1 MRKEDLKVSFDR
13 IKPSESD
20 KKRMLDN
27 ILKQSEKKRGFTFIS
42 PYNYKKAIP
51 ALALAVAIVVG
62 SLAYYRITRKY
73 NYVSPPA
80 NSVADDA
87 GSSGREDMA
96 APLLNQFRIDDRH
109 YILLYDDQRA
119 EYGLPATINESDI
132 GEKIADIAT
141 SPDKSLA
148 GSEVY
153 SYIPAGGEAVVAV
166 KREDGYQLFKF
177 FVFESYNNNQDED
190 AARYLALYGI
200 NGADDIA
207 KIQFIVY
214 SEQSKLDGRTDVRR
228 EITDRDEIERFYG
241 FYSALKNSSDRY
253 FDKLFNFNDADGR
266 NTGGV
271 EIDAAAPGI
280 KTPPEESA
288 PDTRVPPD
296 KDGFGENGF
305 SKAQPGDMPTE
316 GAAIAEDMPLVITD
330 DVETGAASANGRT
343 GVISGDTPVTS
354 GAGTEPSHGM
364 IDMGNTGSGAVEPSR
379 GAALNALENMVTIRI
394 YNRSGIYYESAYYVN
409 IGFIN
414 RYEVS
419 EEFADFL
426 SKYIR

>member
-1 MRKEDLKVSFDR
+1 MRKEDIKVSFDR

-20 KKRMLDN
+20 KKRILDN
-27 ILKQSEKKRGFTFIS
+27 IMKQSDKKKGFTFIS

-51 ALALAVAIVVG
+51 ALALVVAIIVG

-73 NYVSPPA
+73 NYVSPPG

-87 GSSGREDMA
+87 GSSGREDMV
-96 APLLNQFRIDDRH
+96 APLINQFRIDDRH

-132 GEKIADIAT
+132 GEKIADIAN
-141 SPDKSLA
+141 SPDKSLI

-200 NGADDIA
+200 DGADDIA

-214 SEQSKLDGRTDVRR
+214 SEQSKLEGRTDIKR
-228 EITDRDEIERFYG
+228 EMTDRDEIERFYG
-241 FYSALKNSSDRY
+241 FYSVLKNSSDRY
-253 FDKLFNFNDADGR
+253 FDKLFNFNDGL
-266 NTGGV
+266 
-271 EIDAAAPGI
+271 
-280 KTPPEESA
+280 
-288 PDTRVPPD
+288 
-296 KDGFGENGF
+296 

-343 GVISGDTPVTS
+343 GAISGDTPVTS

-379 GAALNALENMVTIRI
+379 GAALDALENMVTIRI
-394 YNRSGIYYESAYYVN
+394 YNRSGIYYETAYYVN
-409 IGFIN
+409 IGFIS

-419 EEFADFL
+419 EEFAGFL